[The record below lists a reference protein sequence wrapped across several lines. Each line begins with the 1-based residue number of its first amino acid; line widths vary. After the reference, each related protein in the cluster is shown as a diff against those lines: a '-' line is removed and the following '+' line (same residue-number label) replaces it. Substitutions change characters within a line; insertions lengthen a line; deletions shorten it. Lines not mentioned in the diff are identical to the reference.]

1 MSYKRTSIH
10 ITNNSTSQPIRK
22 VRAVHV
28 SLTPPHQSRPPLPLH
43 NIMTVSVSCYKNQT
57 LFTRPTPPLSTPLF
71 AYRRTHTHPSHPP
84 PPPQKPAHAHSTT
97 DSLLWALRQPTQQQQ
112 LGDEKKESEKKK
124 DRERNGV
131 RVHREAQLRIRL
143 SADLAQRPLTTP

>member
-1 MSYKRTSIH
+1 
-10 ITNNSTSQPIRK
+10 
-22 VRAVHV
+22 
-28 SLTPPHQSRPPLPLH
+28 
-43 NIMTVSVSCYKNQT
+43 MTVSVSCYKNQT

-71 AYRRTHTHPSHPP
+71 AYRRTHPSHPP

-112 LGDEKKESEKKK
+112 FGDEKKESEKKK

-131 RVHREAQLRIRL
+131 RVHRATEKLHSELDYQAISPSDPRNTLNHNFQISILFK
-143 SADLAQRPLTTP
+143 STFCPAVQSH